1 MEGKDKA
8 TVIRFV
14 EEFKAKGGQPG
25 VVKDTTCDLA
35 HGYRNAMETA
45 FPKATITVDKFHVM
59 KMAGDAVDKIRRREI
74 RLRDKKKNKTLNK
87 TRFLWLSN
95 RDTLSENQQKQ
106 LDLLLDAEYL
116 DTVTANNYRLISQD
130 AYQQSPD
137 YDTAVEAYEGLCF
150 GMSNSSIREMQKLGK
165 SLTRNAVEILNF
177 FDFRKT
183 NALLEWFN
191 SVIGLIKRK
200 ARGFSNMDNFMAMI
214 YFVCGELELPKAT
227 IM

>member
-1 MEGKDKA
+1 M
-8 TVIRFV
+8 
-14 EEFKAKGGQPG
+14 
-25 VVKDTTCDLA
+25 VKDTTCDLA

-214 YFVCGELELPKAT
+214 YFVCGELELPKAI